1 MARTLAAVA
10 RAVGGRLDGP
20 DATYANVTIDSR
32 TVSTGDLFVAIEGSR
47 ADGHAF
53 VGDAAAHGA
62 AGAIV
67 SRIVD
72 APLAQIETG
81 DTVTALGAL
90 ARAWR
95 DGFEIPVVAV
105 TGSNGKTT
113 VKELVA
119 TILRERGSVCWSEAS
134 LNNHLGVPLTLL
146 RLTAAHDVLVA
157 ELGANHPGEI
167 DYLAGLVSP
176 TVGVITNANAC
187 HLEGF
192 GSIGGVA
199 TAKGE
204 LLDHLPRAGTAVLN
218 ADDDYF
224 ADWRAR
230 SHAETVHSFGL
241 SAQADC
247 TVRGPINSTPAGSS
261 FSIVLPGGETCDVEL
276 PLKGRHNVVNALAA
290 AAAATAVGATAA
302 DVVAGLASAHAVRG
316 RINIRE
322 GLNGAV
328 LIDDSYNANPASVR
342 AALDYLQDYD
352 GTRIAVLGDMGELGD
367 DAHPLHA
374 QIGSYARERCDALF
388 CIGELSTS
396 IAEGYGER
404 ARHFGSL
411 DDLADALVPLMAPDT
426 TVLVKASRFMGL
438 DRLVEVLGAVAEPG
452 NVREAT
458 C

>member
-1 MARTLAAVA
+1 MMARTLAAVA

-32 TVSTGDLFVAIEGSR
+32 TVSTGDLFVAIEGRR
-47 ADGHAF
+47 ADGHEF
-53 VGDAAAHGA
+53 VGDAAARGA

-67 SRIVD
+67 SRIVA
-72 APLAQIETG
+72 APLAQIETRE
-81 DTVTALGAL
+81 TVAALGAL

-95 DGFEIPVVAV
+95 EGFEIPVVAV

-187 HLEGF
+187 HLDGF

-224 ADWRAR
+224 TDWRAR
-230 SHAETVHSFGL
+230 SHAETVCSFGF

-247 TVRGPINSTPAGSS
+247 TVRGAITSTPAGSG

-276 PLKGRHNVVNALAA
+276 PLKGRHNVINALAA
-290 AAAATAVGATAA
+290 AAAATALGATAG
-302 DVVAGLASAHAVRG
+302 DVVAGLANAH
-316 RINIRE
+316 
-322 GLNGAV
+322 GA
-328 LIDDSYNANPASVR
+328 R
-342 AALDYLQDYD
+342 
-352 GTRIAVLGDMGELGD
+352 
-367 DAHPLHA
+367 
-374 QIGSYARERCDALF
+374 
-388 CIGELSTS
+388 
-396 IAEGYGER
+396 R
-404 ARHFGSL
+404 ARLS
-411 DDLADALVPLMAPDT
+411 A
-426 TVLVKASRFMGL
+426 GL
-438 DRLVEVLGAVAEPG
+438 RGHAHRGPRRHG
-452 NVREAT
+452 
-458 C
+458 